1 MATAAIFL
9 VATVAA
15 GLGAVL
21 LRLPPLVGFLVAGFA
36 LHAAGVEEPA
46 YLETV
51 ADLGVTLLLFGIG
64 LKLDV
69 KTLLRRDVWFTT
81 VAHLLVSVAIAVGFL
96 GLLGVVGF
104 SMLEGEGL
112 GVLALLGLALSFSST
127 VFVVKVLDGRS
138 DQSALYGRI
147 AIGVLVMQDII
158 AVVFLSV
165 SSDHPPSPWAF
176 ALVLLFPAAWLLRKV
191 WSKVGHGELQALFG
205 VAVALGPGYALF
217 DAVGLK
223 GDLGALVM
231 GMLLAGHPAA
241 TELSRNLFTVKELLL
256 VGFFVSIGF
265 SGELSWQAAAV
276 GLLLLLMLP
285 LQAIVTAVLLRL
297 MRLRKRTAILS
308 GLVLANYSEFGLIVV
323 AVGSQT
329 GLLDDEWLV
338 VLAVAVAAS
347 FVLSSAINTRGNEF
361 AMSLARRFPS
371 KPNEWLHREERLI
384 DVSGAEALVLGM
396 GRVGRGAVRQ
406 LRDDYGMDVVGVE
419 HDPTRVVALRAEG
432 FTVVQA
438 DATDIEFWGRVR
450 SAGAVRLA
458 ILAMPFHA
466 ANLIALSQLRAS
478 GFEGTVA
485 AVARYDDDAAELERH
500 GADAVF
506 HLYGTAGL
514 ALADEAAEAALGYDA
529 AERLRDAQA
538 ERRSA
543 AASDSEPDVTEPD
556 ATEPD
561 ASGSPTSGEPVS
573 RGGAA

>member
-9 VATVAA
+9 AVTVAA

-36 LHAAGVEEPA
+36 LHGAGVAEPG
-46 YLETV
+46 YLGTI

-69 KTLLRRDVWFTT
+69 RTLLRRDVWLTT
-81 VAHLLVSVAIAVGFL
+81 VAHLLVSVAVAIGFL
-96 GLLGVVGF
+96 GLLGVIGF
-104 SMLEGEGL
+104 SMLAGEEL

-147 AIGVLVMQDII
+147 AIGVLVMQDLI

-165 SSDHPPSPWAF
+165 SSDHGPSPWAL
-176 ALVLLFPAAWLLRKV
+176 ALVLLVPGAWLLRKV
-191 WSKVGHGELQALFG
+191 WSRVGHGELQALFG

-223 GDLGALVM
+223 GDLGALVL

-241 TELSRNLFTVKELLL
+241 TELSRNLFTLKELLL

-265 SGELSWQAAAV
+265 AGQLTWQAAV
-276 GLLLLLMLP
+276 IGVLLLLMLP
-285 LQAIVTAVLLRL
+285 IQAVATAVLLRL
-297 MRLRKRTAILS
+297 TRLRKRTAILT
-308 GLVLANYSEFGLIVV
+308 GLVLTNYSEFGLIVV
-323 AVGSQT
+323 AVGSQA
-329 GLLDDEWLV
+329 GMLHDEWLV
-338 VLAVAVAAS
+338 VLAVAVAGS
-347 FVLSSAINTRGNEF
+347 FVLSSAVNTRGNE
-361 AMSLARRFPS
+361 LAIKLAKRFPS
-371 KPNEWLHREERLI
+371 KPNEWLHPEEQLI

-406 LRDDYGMDVVGVE
+406 LRDDYGMAAMGVE
-419 HDPTRVVALRAEG
+419 HDPARVITLRNEG

-485 AVARYDDDAAELERH
+485 AVARYDDDVGELERH

-514 ALADEAAEAALGYDA
+514 ALADEAAEAALGYAA
-529 AERLRDAQA
+529 AERMRDAQA
-538 ERRSA
+538 RRNA
-543 AASDSEPDVTEPD
+543 AAATAPDPTPDETPEPR
-556 ATEPD
+556 A
-561 ASGSPTSGEPVS
+561 EPVA
-573 RGGAA
+573 GGGTL